1 MQELANGVLFDN
13 IDKTPSRYSFYYKPV
28 AASQGNSGQT
38 RRLRLDNTHKCVLKA
53 RRLAGKRL
61 QIDKI
66 FCRGGG
72 GGDGKI
78 LVCTAINF
86 LQEKLGLSDDTEVTL
101 NAFAYDGFN
110 DRVAQGKNKNA
121 DPPKLQE
128 KLVAYYKR
136 TYGFKE
142 NAPNPDSH
150 IYGSH
155 MSTTIG
161 TIKAKCVARENSAPR
176 RTALQRLMSWGRNR
190 WTTLKRALGREN

>member
-28 AASQGNSGQT
+28 AASQGNNRQT

-110 DRVAQGKNKNA
+110 DRVAQGKNKNV

-128 KLVAYYKR
+128 KLVAYYTR
-136 TYGFKE
+136 TYGFE
-142 NAPNPDSH
+142 ETVPNPDSH
-150 IYGSH
+150 KYGSH

-161 TIKAKCVARENSAPR
+161 TIKAKCAAQEKSASPRE
-176 RTALQRLMSWGRNR
+176 RTALQRLMGWGRK
-190 WTTLKRALGREN
+190 TLRRALGMEK

>member
-28 AASQGNSGQT
+28 AASQGNNRQT
-38 RRLRLDNTHKCVLKA
+38 RRLRLENTHKCVLKA

-86 LQEKLGLSDDTEVTL
+86 LQETLGLSDDTEVTL
-101 NAFAYDGFN
+101 NAFAYEGFN
-110 DRVAQGKNKNA
+110 DRVAQGKNKNV
-121 DPPKLQE
+121 DPQKLQE
-128 KLVAYYKR
+128 KLVAYYTR
-136 TYGFKE
+136 TYGFEETDPKSSR
-142 NAPNPDSH
+142 NM
-150 IYGSH
+150 SH
-155 MSTTIG
+155 MSATIG
-161 TIKAKCVARENSAPR
+161 TIKAKCAAQEKSAPR
-176 RTALQRLMSWGRNR
+176 RTALQRLMNWGRK
-190 WTTLKRALGREN
+190 TLRRVPRATKSTP

>member
-28 AASQGNSGQT
+28 AASQGNNRQT
-38 RRLRLDNTHKCVLKA
+38 RRLRLENTHKCVLKA

-86 LQEKLGLSDDTEVTL
+86 LQEMLGLSDETEVSL
-101 NAFAYDGFN
+101 NAFAYDGYN
-110 DRVAQGKNKNA
+110 DRVAQGKNKNL
-121 DPPKLQE
+121 DSEELQK
-128 KLVAYYKR
+128 KLVAYYTR
-136 TYGFKE
+136 TYGFEETDPKSSR
-142 NAPNPDSH
+142 NM
-150 IYGSH
+150 SH
-155 MSTTIG
+155 MSATIG
-161 TIKAKCVARENSAPR
+161 TIKAKCAVQESSAPR
-176 RTALQRLMSWGRNR
+176 RTALQRLMSWGRK
-190 WTTLKRALGREN
+190 TLRRTLGREN

>member
-28 AASQGNSGQT
+28 AASQGNNRQT
-38 RRLRLDNTHKCVLKA
+38 RRLRLENTHKCVLKA

-86 LQEKLGLSDDTEVTL
+86 LEEKLGLSDDTEVTL
-101 NAFAYDGFN
+101 NAFAYEGFN
-110 DRVAQGKNKNA
+110 DRVAQGKNKNV
-121 DPPKLQE
+121 DPQKLQE
-128 KLVAYYKR
+128 KLVAYYTR
-136 TYGFKE
+136 TYGFEETDPKSSR
-142 NAPNPDSH
+142 NM
-150 IYGSH
+150 SH
-155 MSTTIG
+155 MSATIG
-161 TIKAKCVARENSAPR
+161 TIKTKCAAQENSAPR
-176 RTALQRLMSWGRNR
+176 RTALQRLMNWGRK
-190 WTTLKRALGREN
+190 TLRRVPRATKSTP